1 MPKTLTEVSRD
12 AAQLS
17 QRERLKLARI
27 LLDLSDPDVNPSE
40 AVQVDWDKEIARR
53 LGEIRSG
60 AVTGVPLENVKERME
75 KRFGS

>member
-1 MPKTLTEVSRD
+1 M
-12 AAQLS
+12 
-17 QRERLKLARI
+17 ARVP
-27 LLDLSDPDVNPSE
+27 LDLPDPDVKPSE
-40 AVQVDWDKEIARR
+40 AVQVDWDKESARR